1 MYGSVPTDR
10 VRACRIRAKK
20 LENPGGALLAYLEPQ
35 FDHIPVMRLWAFV
48 SRSQTLQMSEHSHI
62 LDCEQCRAALRACIR
77 SETLEAALR
86 ELKPSLLSV
95 QENWRDNAHE
105 T

>member
-10 VRACRIRAKK
+10 RRACRIRAKK
-20 LENPGGALLAYLEPQ
+20 LENPGGLLAYLEPQ

-48 SRSQTLQMSEHSHI
+48 SRSQPLQMTEHSHI
-62 LDCEQCRAALRACIR
+62 LDCEQCRAAFRACIR
-77 SETLEAALR
+77 SESLEAALR
-86 ELKPSLLSV
+86 DLKPSLLSV

-105 T
+105 N